1 MTKITKE
8 ILEQPSNTQ
17 IVKIHKYLES
27 SILDYRGDTIFSRI
41 YPLLGKESIILLHGG
56 PGFPSDLT
64 EVVEYFKHQ
73 FQIIVFHQ
81 RGTKKSPCISGDYS
95 LEAYINDIE
104 TVCKFYKI
112 DKFHLWG
119 HSWGGLY
126 AQVYT
131 EKYPDHL
138 LSLFLCNP
146 GSGTNTQW
154 QQTEN
159 EVMQFNKS
167 KVSSWQW
174 TKMGIYSFLGM
185 LGFDK
190 AYQHLFRQVMK
201 NYHADFISTEN
212 IEQTEDFS
220 LLKAKAINK
229 TRAEII
235 KYPLLKGLTQADFKI
250 TILYGDQDIYTHSKH
265 FVIDRYPTA
274 TVFHVVNS
282 GHLPW
287 LHHSQAYKDILS
299 SHYQYLMETL
309 RD

>member
-1 MTKITKE
+1 
-8 ILEQPSNTQ
+8 
-17 IVKIHKYLES
+17 
-27 SILDYRGDTIFSRI
+27 SRI
-41 YPLLGKESIILLHGG
+41 YPQPEKESIILLHGG

-95 LEAYINDIE
+95 LEAYLNDIE
-104 TVCKFYKI
+104 TVRKFYKI

-174 TKMGIYSFLGM
+174 TKMGINRFLGM

-190 AYQHLFRQVMK
+190 AYQNLFRQVMK

-235 KYPLLKGLTQADFKI
+235 KYPLLKGLTQVDFKI
-250 TILYGDQDIYTHSKH
+250 TILYGDQDIYTNSKH

-274 TVFHVVNS
+274 SVFNVVNS

-299 SHYQYLMETL
+299 SHYQ
-309 RD
+309 

>member
-1 MTKITKE
+1 M
-8 ILEQPSNTQ
+8 
-17 IVKIHKYLES
+17 VKIHKYLES
-27 SILDYRGDTIFSRI
+27 SILDYRGDTLFSRI

-104 TVCKFYKI
+104 TVRKFYKI

-190 AYQHLFRQVMK
+190 AYQHLFKQVMK

-220 LLKAKAINK
+220 LLKAKPINK

-250 TILYGDQDIYTHSKH
+250 TILYGDQDIYTNSKH

-274 TVFHVVNS
+274 TVFNVVNS

-299 SHYQYLMETL
+299 SHYQ
-309 RD
+309 

>member
-1 MTKITKE
+1 
-8 ILEQPSNTQ
+8 
-17 IVKIHKYLES
+17 
-27 SILDYRGDTIFSRI
+27 
-41 YPLLGKESIILLHGG
+41 LHGG

-95 LEAYINDIE
+95 LEAYLNDIE
-104 TVCKFYKI
+104 TVRKFYKI

-190 AYQHLFRQVMK
+190 AYQNLFRQVMK

-220 LLKAKAINK
+220 LLKAKPINK

-250 TILYGDQDIYTHSKH
+250 TILYGDQDIYTNSKH

-274 TVFHVVNS
+274 TVFNVVNS

-299 SHYQYLMETL
+299 SHYQ
-309 RD
+309 

>member
-1 MTKITKE
+1 
-8 ILEQPSNTQ
+8 LEQPLNTQ

-27 SILDYRGDTIFSRI
+27 SILDYRGDTLFSRI

-104 TVCKFYKI
+104 TVRKFYKI

-190 AYQHLFRQVMK
+190 AYQHLFKQVMK

-220 LLKAKAINK
+220 LLKAKPINK

-250 TILYGDQDIYTHSKH
+250 TILYGDQDIYTNSKH

-274 TVFHVVNS
+274 TVFNVVNS

-299 SHYQYLMETL
+299 SHYQ
-309 RD
+309 